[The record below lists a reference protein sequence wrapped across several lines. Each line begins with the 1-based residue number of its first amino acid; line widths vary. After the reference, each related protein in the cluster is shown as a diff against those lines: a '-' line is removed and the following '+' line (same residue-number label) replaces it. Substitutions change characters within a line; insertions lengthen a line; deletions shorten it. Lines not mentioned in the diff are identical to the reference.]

1 MQYQLLN
8 VLTAF
13 FFLLLTAASAQTRH
27 QFTVITEN
35 DSYLSVSNDGY
46 YTNGINLAYQWRSTT
61 PHKKNDER
69 INGISIGQHIY
80 TSGFSGETRA
90 DRLDRPIAGYL
101 YGSYHQSLY
110 NYKERLLRWGVT
122 AGVIGPA
129 SFGEDMQKMAHR
141 IMQIYKPTY
150 WERQLPNSLGLNV
163 ELAWSPQ
170 LGSSPPSLKWDFK
183 PLLSATAG
191 SIFTNAGVGG
201 ALLFGRFNKNS
212 ASAFWNNHK
221 GQTKAER
228 EFFAY
233 LFPMIYLKGYDATI
247 QGRLFNDDPRRIP
260 GKLNPVFIQSRLGL
274 TYATNKFSLG
284 AAAVYESKQ
293 SLMQRFPHLYGSL
306 KASLMW

>member
-1 MQYQLLN
+1 MRYQLPNFLS
-8 VLTAF
+8 A
-13 FFLLLTAASAQTRH
+13 FFLLLFTAASAQTRH
-27 QFTVITEN
+27 QFTIITEN
-35 DSYLSVSNDGY
+35 DSYLSVNNDGY
-46 YTNGINLAYQWRSTT
+46 YTNGIKLAYQWRSTT
-61 PHKKNDER
+61 SNKKHNER
-69 INGISIGQHIY
+69 INSISAGQNIY
-80 TSGFSGETRA
+80 TSRFSGEVRA
-90 DRLDRPIAGYL
+90 DRLDRPIAGSL

-110 NYKERLLRWGVT
+110 NDKERLLKWGVT

-129 SFGEDMQKMAHR
+129 SLGEDMQKLAHR

-150 WERQLPNSLGLNV
+150 WERQLPNSFGVNA

-170 LGSSPPSLKWDFK
+170 LGQGEKSSKWDFK

-201 ALLFGRFNKNS
+201 ALLFGKYNKNS

-247 QGRLFNDDPRRIP
+247 QGSLLNDEPNLIP
-260 GKLNPVFIQSRLGL
+260 GKLNPVFLQSKLGL
-274 TYATNKFSLG
+274 TYATNKVSFG
-284 AAAVYESKQ
+284 IAAVYESKQ
-293 SLMQRFPHLYGSL
+293 SLTQRSSHLYGSL
-306 KASLMW
+306 QASLMW